1 MSNAFGYA
9 LVAALGNVVGA
20 LAVTRRAARELALIE
35 HFVAFG
41 AGFMLAVALVEVL
54 PEAFARSGTAAPALV
69 LAGYLAVHFTQHT
82 LTPHF
87 HFGEETHAVNR
98 VAGTSALVGLL
109 LHTFFDGVAI
119 ASAFLVRPALG
130 VMVFIAIFLHKLP
143 EGVTVSSLMMAGGRS
158 GGQAIGAAAMLGA
171 ATLAGVALTD
181 QISFLIHHGLALSAG
196 VTIYVA
202 ASNLVPEF
210 QGKRGWTLPTAF
222 FAGAATFYVTK
233 APPWPPGTPGPGC
246 RTPPRGS
253 ARRRVRSRGHRP
265 SARCSGRPASP
276 HPPRTRG
283 RPERDPQ
290 AANELLRGAQSVSL
304 RHVRGYRY
312 RGASDLIHQSE
323 MPVEWGCHREPI
335 RCLGELLRHPPSVQL
350 LQLSHRAKI
359 EPRHA
364 FLGTSVLRTG
374 HVFAQHVSR
383 FPFPLS
389 RV

>member
-1 MSNAFGYA
+1 MSSALGYA
-9 LVAALGNVVGA
+9 LIASLGNVVGA

-130 VMVFIAIFLHKLP
+130 LMVFIAIFLHKLP
-143 EGVTVSSLMMAGGRS
+143 EGVTVSSLMMAGGRT
-158 GGQAIGAAAMLGA
+158 GGQAIGAAAMLGV
-171 ATLAGVALTD
+171 ATLAGVVFTD
-181 QISFLIHHGLALSAG
+181 QISFLVHHGLALSAG

-210 QGKRGWTLPTAF
+210 QGKRGWKLPAAF

-233 APPWPPGTPGPGC
+233 T
-246 RTPPRGS
+246 
-253 ARRRVRSRGHRP
+253 
-265 SARCSGRPASP
+265 
-276 HPPRTRG
+276 
-283 RPERDPQ
+283 
-290 AANELLRGAQSVSL
+290 
-304 RHVRGYRY
+304 
-312 RGASDLIHQSE
+312 
-323 MPVEWGCHREPI
+323 
-335 RCLGELLRHPPSVQL
+335 
-350 LQLSHRAKI
+350 
-359 EPRHA
+359 
-364 FLGTSVLRTG
+364 VLD
-374 HVFAQHVSR
+374 HVS
-383 FPFPLS
+383 
-389 RV
+389 